1 MFATYQLSTLLFEE
15 PCSQSLVGINVYYAI
30 VCVFVCQIALNS
42 IIICVASEAMR
53 SCVQSIEQRKV
64 AARGGSSGASGSD
77 GSSGEI
83 GLAGEGILLIADRQI
98 E

>member
-1 MFATYQLSTLLFEE
+1 
-15 PCSQSLVGINVYYAI
+15 
-30 VCVFVCQIALNS
+30 
-42 IIICVASEAMR
+42 MR

-98 E
+98 EILEFLIKQEALPSSMISHWAFMQGLQFDTYYY